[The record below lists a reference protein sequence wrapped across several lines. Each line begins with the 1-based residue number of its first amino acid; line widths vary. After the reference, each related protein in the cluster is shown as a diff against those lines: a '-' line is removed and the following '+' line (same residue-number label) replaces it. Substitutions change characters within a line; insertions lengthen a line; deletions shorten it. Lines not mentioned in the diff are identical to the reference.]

1 MRTYEQSSAREL
13 CSLWMSSTY
22 PTERTSRPAIVV
34 YLTHGYIANTAEI
47 LFSAIAELDDMLR
60 LQGREEALTNISLY
74 CPL

>member
-1 MRTYEQSSAREL
+1 MSSAY
-13 CSLWMSSTY
+13 T
-22 PTERTSRPAIVV
+22 TERTSRPAIVA

-60 LQGREEALTNISLY
+60 LRGREEALTYISLY